1 MFRHEHITH
10 VVVLVRRLALPR
22 GNVVQVDVED
32 FRREQRQV
40 VEAGLLPPLA
50 ERRGPRI
57 SLTFVVAA
65 QLQPRVQP
73 PVMVQEDLGREPTDD
88 ESAAGDVPRSERVAR
103 EAARL
108 GLDEAEDRLE
118 ILGLV
123 RVGGDMAAKRDG
135 ESRAGRV
142 GGAGALHAR
151 TLTALARIGHHPG
164 VTMTFDRPML
174 TVFCGARPGL
184 SPVHAE
190 DAAAIGRAIARA
202 GAGLVYGGGRVGLM
216 GILAD
221 AALEE
226 GAPVFGVIP
235 AGLAAKEIAH
245 NGLTHLEIVAT
256 MHERKARMAEVA
268 TGFLA
273 LAGGFGTLDEFFE
286 IVTWRQLGHHSRPIV
301 LFNGS
306 GYFDALLAA
315 LRHVSDEGFARDSA
329 EYFTV
334 ETEHD
339 AAVRRAL
346 DGTGREAAVTWQGR
360 P

>member
-1 MFRHEHITH
+1 MT
-10 VVVLVRRLALPR
+10 
-22 GNVVQVDVED
+22 
-32 FRREQRQV
+32 
-40 VEAGLLPPLA
+40 
-50 ERRGPRI
+50 
-57 SLTFVVAA
+57 
-65 QLQPRVQP
+65 
-73 PVMVQEDLGREPTDD
+73 
-88 ESAAGDVPRSERVAR
+88 
-103 EAARL
+103 
-108 GLDEAEDRLE
+108 
-118 ILGLV
+118 
-123 RVGGDMAAKRDG
+123 MA
-135 ESRAGRV
+135 
-142 GGAGALHAR
+142 
-151 TLTALARIGHHPG
+151 
-164 VTMTFDRPML
+164 FDRPMV
-174 TVFCGARPGL
+174 TVFCGARSGL

-202 GAGLVYGGGRVGLM
+202 GAGLAYGGGRVGLM

-226 GAPVFGVIP
+226 GAPVYGVIP

-286 IVTWRQLGHHSRPIV
+286 IVTWRQLGHHSRPVV

-315 LRHVSDEGFARDSA
+315 LKHVADEGFARDCA

-346 DGTGREAAVTWQGR
+346 DVTGPGAAVPWRGR